1 MQTAMQLRNT
11 YAVAC
16 SFQCEYGYANK
27 RNLKLMKL
35 ILFLKCKKSIEGFEC
50 FISSIYYLDIIGQ
63 GIGLQWV
70 MNNLSQLKD
79 RLCIYTIVS
88 RYDNDDSTCE
98 KKNRFRIQK

>member
-27 RNLKLMKL
+27 RNLRLMKL
-35 ILFLKCKKSIEGFEC
+35 IRLIEGFEC